1 MGAFIDHPNKKII
14 RELWCK
20 PIIKNIHDKLG
31 YGLVYLGLPGLEA
44 IDLLTWIDYINYVV
58 AIDCGHY
65 TTEKYDLS
73 IAKEKIKRLNEILN
87 SLDRKGAI
95 SGYSLYLGFIEE
107 VVLKG
112 IDKNGEKFTQK
123 NTVNIYNLDFCN
135 SLTAPF
141 KIVDLNGGVSKYYKN
156 EVIRRLLEYE
166 RDLEKPDSNKCFIM
180 FITIHTKFWEEEAE
194 IYFKSKNDTAFEAY
208 KEFIKNLSDP
218 ERIVRLLRYYFL
230 DILKQH
236 YTASSFMPHFFPT
249 ILYDGIGD
257 NQLMCFT
264 IAGKYVKQASAIA
277 PFNQNIDILN
287 HQKFLFPEKNK
298 LDFLIS
304 PLAEK
309 NPIIDPIKQVEE
321 SLIFGK
327 R

>member
-1 MGAFIDHPNKKII
+1 MGAFIDHPNKKVI

-20 PIIKNIHDKLG
+20 PIIKHVHDKLG

-44 IDLLTWIDYINYVV
+44 IDLLTWIEHIEYVV

-65 TTEKYDLS
+65 TTESYDLS
-73 IAKEKIKRLNEILN
+73 MARQKIKKLNEILN
-87 SLDRKGAI
+87 NLDRKGAI

-107 VVLKG
+107 IVLKG

-141 KIVDLNGGVSKYYKN
+141 KIVDLKGGVSKYYKN

-166 RDLEKPDSNKCFIM
+166 RDLEKPDSNKRFIM
-180 FITIHTKFWEEEAE
+180 FITIHSKFWEEEAE
-194 IYFKSKNDTAFEAY
+194 KYFKSKNDTYFEDY
-208 KEFIKNLSDP
+208 KEFIKSLSEP

-236 YTASSFMPHFFPT
+236 FTVSSFMPYFFPT
-249 ILYDGIGD
+249 ILYNGVGD

-264 IAGKYVKQASAIA
+264 IAGKYIKQASAIA

-287 HQKFLFPEKNK
+287 HQKFLYPASSK
-298 LDFLIS
+298 LDFLKS
-304 PLAEK
+304 ALAEK
-309 NPIIDPIKQVEE
+309 NPNIDPITHVEE
-321 SLIFGK
+321 SLIFVK
-327 R
+327 K